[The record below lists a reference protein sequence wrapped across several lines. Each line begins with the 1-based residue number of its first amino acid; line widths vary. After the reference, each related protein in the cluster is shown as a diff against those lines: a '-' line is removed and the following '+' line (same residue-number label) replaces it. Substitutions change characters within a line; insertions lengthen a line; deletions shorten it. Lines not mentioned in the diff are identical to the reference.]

1 MSYFGCPITPPP
13 KGSLARSSSVP
24 SFLSSEYLISRV
36 KVQVPFHIKMEDIK
50 DLQMYPHFK
59 NATTVSDYLERTD
72 ENMLV
77 LLPAH
82 EKLTK
87 SITRYKKSTEDLK
100 DSDAKFQQV
109 LRRAEELEQLLLET
123 KEVSL

>member
-24 SFLSSEYLISRV
+24 SFLNSEYLISRV
-36 KVQVPFHIKMEDIK
+36 KIQVPFDIKMKDVK
-50 DLQMYPHFK
+50 DLQLYPQFK
-59 NATTVSDYLERTD
+59 NTRTVSDYLERTE

-100 DSDAKFQQV
+100 DADSKFQQV
-109 LRRAEELEQLLLET
+109 SLRADKMERLLQET
-123 KEVSL
+123 KEVRL